1 MLLETAEAVKA
12 AVEAAPGIT
21 TSALNLVLKGIIIA
35 AVGAIGPGI
44 GIGLIGAGACQAVG
58 RNPGAFGRIFLV
70 MILSIA
76 FTAALFII
84 CLVFALK

>member
-1 MLLETAEAVKA
+1 MLLETTEAVKA
-12 AVEAAPGIT
+12 AAGAAP
-21 TSALNLVLKGIIIA
+21 AVLEFVLKGLLIA

-76 FTAALFII
+76 FTEALFII
-84 CLVFALK
+84 CLVFALR

>member
-1 MLLETAEAVKA
+1 MLLE
-12 AVEAAPGIT
+12 AVEAAKAVVT
-21 TSALNLVLKGIIIA
+21 NQSLNLALTGFLIA

-76 FTAALFII
+76 FTEALFII
-84 CLVFALK
+84 CFVFAMPKG